1 MALRLATF
9 NLKDFFL
16 PRSEAEHAVS
26 EAKIGNIARELR
38 RANADVV
45 ALQEV
50 GAPELLDRMVTR
62 ELADMGYGAP
72 VLGTEDRRGIRN
84 AILSRLPILWSQVH
98 TAKTLPFPKF
108 VEGDP
113 DPFPGRIP
121 LRRGVVHVRVDAGTG
136 LGEVDVMTAHFKS
149 NLPAPLKSKDG
160 VELPDAT
167 LRAHGESAMRS
178 LVQRAAEALDVRGLV
193 DEVLTALPDHA
204 ICVMGD
210 LNDTVDSL
218 PVRLL
223 CGIDPMSRFLLRP
236 VAPYVPEERRFSC
249 YHGGGPSLIDHLLL
263 SEALHRARGEVEIF
277 NENLRYHGPFVE
289 GAIPLTEDS
298 DHALVVASFDA
309 PSSDTVPPPGYQS

>member
-1 MALRLATF
+1 MGLRLATF

-16 PRSEAEHAVS
+16 PRTDAERPIA
-26 EAKIGNIARELR
+26 EAKIANVARDLR

-50 GAPELLDRMVTR
+50 GAPELLDRLVGK
-62 ELADMGYGAP
+62 ELAELGYGTP
-72 VLGTEDRRGIRN
+72 VVGTEDRRGIRN

-98 TAKTLPFPKF
+98 TAKALPFPTF

-113 DPFPGRIP
+113 DPFPARIP
-121 LRRGVVHVRVDAGTG
+121 LRRGVVHVRVDAGG
-136 LGEVDVMTAHFKS
+136 SLGEVDVMTAHFKS
-149 NLPAPLKSKDG
+149 NLPAPRKSREG
-160 VELPDAT
+160 APLPDTT
-167 LRAHGESAMRS
+167 LRGHGESAMRS
-178 LVQRAAEALDVRGLV
+178 LVSRAAEALYVRGLV
-193 DEVLTALPDHA
+193 DDVLNALPDHA

-236 VAPYVPEERRFSC
+236 IAPDIPEDRRFSC

-263 SEALHRARGEVEIF
+263 SERLHRARREITVL
-277 NENLRYHGPFVE
+277 NETLRYHGPHVE
-289 GAIPLTEDS
+289 GVTPLTEDS
-298 DHALVVASFDA
+298 DHALVVASFE
-309 PSSDTVPPPGYQS
+309 

>member
-1 MALRLATF
+1 MPPEPMALRLATF

-16 PRSEAEHAVS
+16 PRREAEHGVA
-26 EAKIGNIARELR
+26 EAKIGNVAKELR

-50 GAPELLDRMVTR
+50 GAPELVDRLVTR
-62 ELADMGYGAP
+62 ELGDLGYGSP
-72 VLGTEDRRGIRN
+72 VLGTQDRRGIRN

-98 TAKTLPFPKF
+98 TAQALPFPKF

-121 LRRGVVHVRVDAGTG
+121 LRRGVVHVRVDAGG
-136 LGEVDVMTAHFKS
+136 DLGEVDVMTAHFKS
-149 NLPAPLKSKDG
+149 NLPAPMKSRDG
-160 VELPDAT
+160 KELPDT
-167 LRAHGESAMRS
+167 SLHAHGESAMRS
-178 LVQRAAEALDVRGLV
+178 LVSRVAEALYVRSLV
-193 DEVLTALPDHA
+193 DDVLTALPDHA

-236 VAPYVPEERRFSC
+236 VAADVPEDRRFSC
-249 YHGGGPSLIDHLLL
+249 FHGGGRSLIDHLLL
-263 SEALHRARGEVEIF
+263 SERLYRARKEITIQ
-277 NENLRYHGPFVE
+277 NEALRYHGPHVE
-289 GAIPLTEDS
+289 GETPLTEDS
-298 DHALVVASFDA
+298 DHAVVVAAFE
-309 PSSDTVPPPGYQS
+309 G

>member
-16 PRSEAEHAVS
+16 PRNEGERPVV
-26 EAKIGNIARELR
+26 EAKIANVARDIR

-50 GAPELLDRMVTR
+50 GAPERLDRLVSS
-62 ELADMGYGAP
+62 ELSDLSYGAP
-72 VLGTEDRRGIRN
+72 VVGAQDRRGIRN
-84 AILSRLPILWSQVH
+84 AVLSRLPVQWSQVH
-98 TAKTLPFPKF
+98 TAATLPFPKF

-121 LRRGVVHVRVDAGTG
+121 LRRGVVHVRVDAGG
-136 LGEVDVMTAHFKS
+136 DLGEVDVMTAHFKS
-149 NLPAPLKSKDG
+149 NLPAPFKSKDG
-160 VELPDAT
+160 VELPDT
-167 LRAHGESAMRS
+167 SLRAHGEFAMRS
-178 LVQRAAEALDVRGLV
+178 LVQRVAEALYVRGLV
-193 DEVLTALPDHA
+193 DDVLTASPDHA

-210 LNDTVDSL
+210 LNDTVESL

-223 CGIDPMSRFLLRP
+223 SGLDAKSRFLLRP
-236 VAPYVPEERRFSC
+236 VAGRVAEDRRFSC

-263 SEALHRARGEVEIF
+263 SERLHRACKTVEIF
-277 NENLRYHGPFVE
+277 NEQLRYHGPHLE

-298 DHALVVASFDA
+298 DHALVVASFE
-309 PSSDTVPPPGYQS
+309 

>member
-16 PRSEAEHAVS
+16 PRNEGERPVV
-26 EAKIGNIARELR
+26 EAKIANVARDIR

-50 GAPELLDRMVTR
+50 GAPELLDRLVSS
-62 ELADMGYGAP
+62 ELSDLSYGAP
-72 VLGTEDRRGIRN
+72 VVGAQDRRGIRN
-84 AILSRLPILWSQVH
+84 AVLSRLPVQWSQVH
-98 TAKTLPFPKF
+98 TAATLPFPKF

-121 LRRGVVHVRVDAGTG
+121 LRRGVVHVRVDAGG
-136 LGEVDVMTAHFKS
+136 DLGEVDVMTAHIKT
-149 NLPAPLKSKDG
+149 NLPAPFKSKDG
-160 VELPDAT
+160 VELPDT
-167 LRAHGESAMRS
+167 SLRAHGESAMRS
-178 LVQRAAEALDVRGLV
+178 LVQRVAEALYVRGLV
-193 DEVLTALPDHA
+193 DDVLTASPDHA

-210 LNDTVDSL
+210 LNDTVESL

-223 CGIDPMSRFLLRP
+223 SGLDAKSRFLLRP
-236 VAPYVPEERRFSC
+236 VAGRVAEDRRFSC

-263 SEALHRARGEVEIF
+263 SERLHRACKTVEIF
-277 NENLRYHGPFVE
+277 NEQLRYHGPHLE

-298 DHALVVASFDA
+298 DHALVVASFE
-309 PSSDTVPPPGYQS
+309 